1 MHDESV
7 CVFAISAISG
17 DLETITIFKFL
28 TVNLY
33 NFIRSLWVEV
43 VDFAALKYMSY
54 FKVFFCLLSKWHLLR
69 FLLTG
74 IYDLKCVFFLFWTA
88 YSFQFFPV

>member
-54 FKVFFCLLSKWHLLR
+54 FKVFF
-69 FLLTG
+69 
-74 IYDLKCVFFLFWTA
+74 LFA
-88 YSFQFFPV
+88 Q